1 MRIHPNILSCPDSS
15 LFWEFSEIVATLT
28 FPAPNFWMLHNQW
41 KWWNEKNIC
50 PPPNNRIPSP
60 HRLLPTV
67 LITKSAL
74 TLNPKESVGDGN
86 QLFGGGQMFLSFH
99 HFHWLCSIHK
109 FGTGQHVFFA
119 GFGGGNHHHSMV
131 VVVYNIDLLT
141 TTHEYQNAQKRP
153 APEGRSWNTLC
164 PTPSND
170 LTNIDGGTSG
180 GTRFHH
186 YGRWLVEP
194 NSTTTGGGGGIR
206 SHDYVRWWWWWNRV
220 TRTTV
225 RSGCATTV
233 YIGND
238 RTQKLKLFVN
248 HI

>member
-1 MRIHPNILSCPDSS
+1 MVINCSAEDRCSF
-15 LFWEFSEIVATLT
+15 LFIIFIGYVASINS
-28 FPAPNFWMLHNQW
+28 APVNMFF
-41 KWWNEKNIC
+41 
-50 PPPNNRIPSP
+50 
-60 HRLLPTV
+60 LLGLVVAPQ
-67 LITKSAL
+67 
-74 TLNPKESVGDGN
+74 N
-86 QLFGGGQMFLSFH
+86 
-99 HFHWLCSIHK
+99 
-109 FGTGQHVFFA
+109 
-119 GFGGGNHHHSMV
+119 FGGGNHHHSMV
-131 VVVYNIDLLT
+131 AVVYNIDLLT

-194 NSTTTGGGGGIR
+194 DSTTTGGGGGIR

-238 RTQKLKLFVN
+238 RTPKLKLFN
-248 HI
+248 KTIYS